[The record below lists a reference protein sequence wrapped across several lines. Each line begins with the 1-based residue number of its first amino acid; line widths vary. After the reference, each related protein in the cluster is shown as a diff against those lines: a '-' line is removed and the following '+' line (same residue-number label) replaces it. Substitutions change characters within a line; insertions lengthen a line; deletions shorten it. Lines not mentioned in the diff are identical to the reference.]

1 MRTLSASTI
10 SAAGACGRGFGS
22 GALLDATAVATFVSG
37 ILRLQPFARIPV
49 AALAVLLC
57 VLCAGLTQRV
67 AAANHAPPR
76 AALSEYYAERWGGRE
91 GLPHNL
97 VSGIVQDRAGFLWM
111 STLEGAV
118 RYSGREFRVFDAG
131 SLPGLRGNAIR
142 AVAVDAEGR
151 ILLATTRDGIARGD
165 AQGWEFLRPN
175 GQTIVDAIISV
186 APGAAGRVWAGGEN
200 SGVFRF
206 DADGTQRQFTT
217 EQGLPSSYVNS
228 LVEDAHGRLWVG
240 TTRGLAWIDG
250 DQVILPAADSGLHAG
265 TVLAVLPLAGG
276 GALIGTDRGVLRSDA
291 GGRFAPLSERLPLDQ
306 VTRLLLDGRGDLWI
320 GTTSHGLLRMSAP
333 LGPDAKIERL
343 DTADGLPNSRVSAL
357 LEDREGSLWV
367 GTNGGLFRLRLP
379 PVRVLSRRQGLSTP
393 YVRAVAESADGAL
406 WAGTSSGL
414 FRIGSEGVRRFGQA
428 EGLPMESV
436 LSLLAEA
443 DGGLWIGTAAGGLAR
458 WDGERIRVEA
468 SRASGL
474 AGDQVRA
481 ILRASDGALWV
492 GTTLGLSE
500 LRDGAIRNWTVAEG
514 LPRDFVIAL
523 HEDARGRIF
532 IGTSNGAAMIESGR
546 LVQLQLGQE
555 PYKDIFD
562 FHESANGSVWMA
574 TDLGLLRWR
583 EGPSGRVGRS
593 AGVPVDAVF
602 QIVPDAFGGWWLTSN
617 RGLYRIETAAAEAVA
632 DGQRQTLPVRHFN
645 ESDGMESAQCNGAA
659 GPAAL
664 ARRDGRL
671 WFGTASGLAIVDP
684 PSVLLALAP
693 PVPTRI
699 KALRVDE
706 RSLALGE
713 VVRIPAGSRRIE
725 IDLVGMSL
733 QMPERIQ
740 FRYRLRGFDP
750 AWIEVGNRDSV
761 QFTALPPGRYRFEAA
776 ARNPGGRWSTP
787 APLVLEIAPRWWQR
801 TWVRA
806 VLALLTL
813 LAVVAAVQ
821 LRLAQLQ
828 RAQIRLQRLVE
839 EKTAAL
845 AAKAQALAQLA
856 QERGQLADRLQL
868 QAQAFERQAS
878 EDYLT
883 GLFNRR
889 AFDALLADSF
899 AAAQRSGEP
908 LCLALIDIDFFK
920 RINDQCSHAAGDAAL
935 RDVALLIRERMRG
948 WDIASR
954 WGGEEFA
961 VLLPKAGLEE
971 ARRVCEQLRSAIE
984 CHDFGMLQP
993 GLRVT
998 VSIGLA
1004 SYAGLDHHERLIQR
1018 ADEALYRAKASGR
1031 NRIES

>member
-1 MRTLSASTI
+1 MLRLVRHAQASI
-10 SAAGACGRGFGS
+10 SAF
-22 GALLDATAVATFVSG
+22 ALLVACFVCVQPARATDAAH
-37 ILRLQPFARIPV
+37 AR
-49 AALAVLLC
+49 AS
-57 VLCAGLTQRV
+57 
-67 AAANHAPPR
+67 
-76 AALSEYYAERWGGRE
+76 LSSHYAERWGGRE

-97 VSGIVQDRAGFLWM
+97 VSGIVQDSDGFLWM

-131 SLPGLRGNAIR
+131 SVPGLRGNAVR
-142 AVAVDAEGR
+142 AVAVDAGGR
-151 ILLATTRDGIARGD
+151 VLLATTRDGIARGN

-175 GQTIVDAIISV
+175 GQIVTDAMISV
-186 APGAAGRVWAGGEN
+186 TPGAEGRVWAGGEN
-200 SGVFRF
+200 SGVIRF
-206 DADGTQRQFTT
+206 DADGTQRQFSVAH
-217 EQGLPSSYVNS
+217 GLPSSYVNA
-228 LVEDAHGRLWVG
+228 LVEDSRGRLWVG
-240 TTRGLAWIDG
+240 TTRGLAWIEADR
-250 DQVILPAADSGLHAG
+250 VIRPADDSGLHAG
-265 TVLAVLPLAGG
+265 TVLALLPLEDG
-276 GALIGTDRGVLRSDA
+276 GALLGTDRGVYRGSPE
-291 GGRFAPLSERLPLDQ
+291 GRFTLLSDRLPVDQ
-306 VTRLLLDGRGDLWI
+306 VTRMLLDAHGDLWI
-320 GTTSHGLLRMSAP
+320 GTTSHGLLRMAAP
-333 LGPDAKIERL
+333 LGQEAPIERL
-343 DTADGLPNSRVSAL
+343 DVADGLPNSRVSAL
-357 LEDREGSLWV
+357 MQDREGSVWV

-414 FRIGSEGVRRFGQA
+414 FRIDDARVQRFGLA

-436 LSLLAEA
+436 LSLLAEP

-458 WDGERIRVEA
+458 WDGERIAVQA
-468 SRASGL
+468 TRATGL

-500 LRDGAIRNWTVAEG
+500 LRGGAIRNWTVAEG

-532 IGTSNGAAMIESGR
+532 IGTSNGAALIESGR
-546 LVQLQLGQE
+546 LVQLQLGAE

-562 FHESANGSVWMA
+562 FHETPDGSIWMA

-583 EGPSGRVGRS
+583 EGPRGRVGRA

-602 QIVPDAFGGWWLTSN
+602 QIVPDALGGWWLTSN
-617 RGLYRIETAAAEAVA
+617 RGLYRIEAVAAEAVA
-632 DGQRQTLPVRHFN
+632 NAERDTLAVRHFN

-664 ARRDGRL
+664 ARSDGRL
-671 WFGTASGLAIVDP
+671 WFGTASGLAVVDP
-684 PSVLLALAP
+684 PDVLLARAP
-693 PVPTRI
+693 PVPTLI
-699 KALRVDE
+699 EALRVDE
-706 RSLALGE
+706 RSVALDGD
-713 VVRIPAGSRRIE
+713 VRIPAGSRRLE
-725 IDLVGMSL
+725 VHLVGMSL

-740 FRYRLRGFDP
+740 FRYRLRGFDE
-750 AWIEVGNRDSV
+750 AWIEVGNRDTV

-776 ARNPGGRWSTP
+776 ARNPGGRWSEP
-787 APLVLEIAPRWWQR
+787 AVLSLEISPHWWQR
-801 TWVRA
+801 GWVQA
-806 VLALLTL
+806 GLGLLALL
-813 LAVVAAVQ
+813 AVLAAVQ
-821 LRLAQLQ
+821 LRLAQLK
-828 RAQIRLQRLVE
+828 RSQIRLQGLVDD
-839 EKTAAL
+839 KTAAL

-856 QERGQLADRLQL
+856 QERGLLADRLQL
-868 QAQAFERQAS
+868 QSQAFERQAS

-889 AFDALLADSF
+889 AFDARLAECF

-935 RDVALLIRERMRG
+935 RDVALLIREQMRG

-961 VLLPKAGLEE
+961 VLLPRAGLEE
-971 ARRVCEQLRSAIE
+971 ARRVCERLRSAIE
-984 CHDFGMLQP
+984 AHDFGMLQP

-1004 SYAGLDHHERLIQR
+1004 SHAGLGHHERLIQR
-1018 ADEALYRAKASGR
+1018 ADEALYRAKSSGR
-1031 NRIES
+1031 NRVEG